1 MSSALNAPTLLLLV
15 AAFASTKA
23 APAADLVTEIPG
35 LNPQPHYKTYSGYLA
50 STGSRLLHYWFV
62 ESQSNP
68 AKDPLVLW
76 FNGGPGCSS
85 MEGMLRE
92 HGPFSVQDD
101 GVTLAYNPDAWNQ
114 AANVLYLEAPAGV
127 GYSYSGDKNYNTGDS
142 EVANANYA
150 ALKNFFK
157 KFPEYHN
164 RTFFITGESY
174 GGVYVP
180 MLAAQVAIDDEINL
194 AGIMVGNGLS
204 SYDINDNSVLYF
216 WYYHGLIGE
225 NTWNSLVSRC
235 CSGQSKDCNFI
246 EGAKSS
252 FMCRLDVQSIQA
264 KVYSEGINMYNILS
278 PCAGGVSYNLRDN
291 LYRFSEDGRTVVHH
305 DFGNLFRDNT
315 LLHPH
320 RHFLM
325 AARGNSSVNVKLS
338 PPCTN
343 DTNIETYMNSNVV
356 KKALHIAPHL
366 PAWTLCSDE
375 VSAGYKREF
384 GTMVKFYQML
394 MSSAKKPRIL
404 LYNGDIDMA
413 CNFLGDEWFV
423 NDLGKELVVARRAWL
438 VKDKDGYEQIA
449 GYVKQFERINF
460 LTVKGAGHMVPSD
473 KPKEA
478 FQMLNRFINDL
489 PF

>member
-1 MSSALNAPTLLLLV
+1 MAFSVHFALTLISLAATLCSSAPNG
-15 AAFASTKA
+15 
-23 APAADLVTEIPG
+23 DLVIAIPG
-35 LNPQPHYKTYSGYLA
+35 LDPQPKFKTYSGYLT
-50 STGSRLLHYWFV
+50 STGSRHLHYWFV
-62 ESQSNP
+62 ESQSSP
-68 AKDPLVLW
+68 TEDPLVLW

-92 HGPFSVQDD
+92 HGPFTIQDD
-101 GVTLAYNPDAWNQ
+101 GKNLTYNPYSWNL

-127 GYSYSGDKNYNTGDS
+127 GYSYSDDGDYNTGDS

-157 KFPEYHN
+157 KFPEYAN

-180 MLAAQVAIDDEINL
+180 MLAAQVVQDDEINL

-204 SYDINDNSVLYF
+204 SYDINDNSVMYF
-216 WYYHGLIGE
+216 WYYHGLIGT
-225 NTWNSLVSRC
+225 NTWNRLVQEC
-235 CSGQSKDCNFI
+235 CGGSHKDCNFI
-246 EGAKSS
+246 EGAKHSM
-252 FMCRLDVQSIQA
+252 MCRLDVQSVQT
-264 KVYSEGINMYNILS
+264 KVYTEGINMYNILS
-278 PCAGGVSYNLRDN
+278 PCAGGVSSGLRDN
-291 LYRFSEDGRTVVHH
+291 LYRMADDGRTIIHH
-305 DFGNLFRDNT
+305 DLGNLFRANK
-315 LLHPH
+315 LMHQH
-320 RHFLM
+320 RLFLTS
-325 AARGNSSVNVKLS
+325 ARMNSSMTVKLS

-343 DTNIETYMNSNVV
+343 DTNIETYMNSAVV

-366 PAWTLCSDE
+366 PYWTLCSDE
-375 VSAGYKREF
+375 VSRGYDREF
-384 GTMVKFYQML
+384 GTMVKFYQVL

-423 NDLGKELVVARRAWL
+423 DSLGKKLEVQRRSWL
-438 VKDKDGYEQIA
+438 VKDKDGYNQIA
-449 GYVKQFERINF
+449 GYVKEFERISF
-460 LTVKGAGHMVPSD
+460 LTVKGAGHMVPTD

-478 FQMLNRFINDL
+478 HEMFTRFIKDV

>member
-1 MSSALNAPTLLLLV
+1 MATKRTIFFYLVSTLALIIDGAPTE
-15 AAFASTKA
+15 
-23 APAADLVTEIPG
+23 DLVTLIPG
-35 LNPQPHYKTYSGYLA
+35 LHPQPNYKTYSGYLA
-50 STGSRLLHYWFV
+50 STGSRRLHYWFV
-62 ESQSNP
+62 ESQSHP
-68 AKDPLVLW
+68 TKDPLVLW

-92 HGPFSVQDD
+92 HGPFSVQDN
-101 GVTLAYNPDAWNQ
+101 GMNLTYNPHAWNK

-127 GYSYSGDKNYNTGDS
+127 GYSYSDDRNYNTGDS

-204 SYDINDNSVLYF
+204 SYDVNDNSVMYF
-216 WYYHGLIGE
+216 WYYHGLIGQK
-225 NTWNSLVSRC
+225 TWDRLLSEC
-235 CSGQSKDCNFI
+235 CAGSPKTCNFI

-252 FMCRLDVQSIQA
+252 FTCRLDVQSVQA
-264 KVYSEGINMYNILS
+264 KVYTEGINMYNILS
-278 PCAGGVSYNLRDN
+278 PCAGGVSWSHRNNLFRM
-291 LYRFSEDGRTVVHH
+291 SEDGLSIVHH
-305 DFGNLFRDNT
+305 DLGNLFRDNK
-315 LLHPH
+315 LLHQH
-320 RHFLM
+320 RISLT
-325 AARGNSSVNVKLS
+325 AARKNSSLTVKLS

-343 DTNIETYMNSNVV
+343 DTNIDTYMNSDAV
-356 KKALHIAPHL
+356 KKALHIAPDL
-366 PAWTLCSDE
+366 PKWTLCSDE
-375 VSAGYKREF
+375 VSAGYNREF
-384 GTMVKFYQML
+384 QTMAKFYSML

-423 NDLGKELVVARRAWL
+423 DDLGRDLIVERRPWL
-438 VKDKDGYEQIA
+438 VKDDDGYSQIA
-449 GYVKQFERINF
+449 GYVKQFERISF
-460 LTVKGAGHMVPSD
+460 LTVKGAGHMVPTD

-478 FQMLNRFINDL
+478 YEMFSRFTSDL